1 MSGNGLNTKRIIENW
16 CGNHLVIVGES
27 FIVGILTGLAI
38 TAFRKSIDFISNLR
52 IDFYTEVA
60 SGNALYLVVA
70 AFYGLYY
77 QKISD
82 DKRKWRFANQG
93 QVYEKARYVS
103 VARIAFEV
111 CGRRFEHKCG
121 AFCRA

>member
-70 AFYGLYY
+70 
-77 QKISD
+77 I
-82 DKRKWRFANQG
+82 FA
-93 QVYEKARYVS
+93 VITVL
-103 VARIAFEV
+103 
-111 CGRRFEHKCG
+111 
-121 AFCRA
+121 RAE